1 MNVIFI
7 TGCGRSGTTILETIL
22 NGHPLIA
29 EWYEP
34 YYLWESYFDA
44 SAGDLWPAGQF
55 TEAKAAVIRRE
66 FRIFARKAR
75 KPWVLD
81 KSPYHVF
88 NIPLIHRIF
97 PAAKWIHILRD
108 GRDATL
114 SLHREWEKRR
124 AMVRDTNIRAMAAT
138 AFEMLG
144 RQPFWRYR
152 LWAVAHELALGPSL
166 DPRRYLNKR
175 RWQGQVGYGPRFDG
189 WRQFR
194 RSHSELAFNAMQWAA
209 SVHAVRQHFALL
221 PAANR
226 CEIRYEDL
234 LVAPRPT
241 LEKVFAML
249 GMAVAD
255 GFYRRMPALNSGNV
269 HKWRTGLTRAQQRQ
283 IRPILSDLLEQL
295 GYAQEPW

>member
-44 SAGDLWPAGQF
+44 TAGDVWSHDQY
-55 TEAKAAVIRRE
+55 TEAKAKAIRRE
-66 FRIFARKAR
+66 FGIFARKAR
-75 KPWVLD
+75 KPLVLD
-81 KSPYHVF
+81 KSPYHAF
-88 NIPLIHRIF
+88 NIPLIQRIF

-114 SLHREWEKRR
+114 SLHRQWEKRR
-124 AMVRDTNIRAMAAT
+124 AMVSNKQGRAMAAT
-138 AFEMLG
+138 AVEMLE

-152 LWAVAHELALGPSL
+152 LWAIAHELALRPSL

-189 WRQFR
+189 WQAFR
-194 RSHSELAFNAMQWAA
+194 DTHSHLQFNAMQWVA
-209 SVHAVRQHFALL
+209 SVNAVHRHFALL
-221 PAANR
+221 PEANR

-234 LVAPRPT
+234 LAAPEPT
-241 LEKVFAML
+241 LAKVFAML
-249 GMAVAD
+249 DLPVPGD
-255 GFYRRMPALNSGNV
+255 FYRRMPALKSGNV
-269 HKWRTGLTRAQQRQ
+269 HKWPAGFTEAQKHQ
-283 IRPILSDLLEQL
+283 IRPSCGDLLEQL
-295 GYAQEPW
+295 GYATGRW